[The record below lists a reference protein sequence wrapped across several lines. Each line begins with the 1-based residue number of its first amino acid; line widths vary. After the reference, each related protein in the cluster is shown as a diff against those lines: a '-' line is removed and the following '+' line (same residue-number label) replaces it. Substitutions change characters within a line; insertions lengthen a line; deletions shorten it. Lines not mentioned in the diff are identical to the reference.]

1 MSEKIDGGNGR
12 LYTKDHPHEIISP
25 HIMRFK
31 EIREWLTVLTNEP
44 AYGWTDGGVAGLSRA
59 LGFSTPS
66 SMIRKLTTAWIW
78 PKEQVRI
85 SARIRQVL
93 DGYIVPQR
101 FGLRVDGVYTDPPRP
116 PAVGNRPKCVTIRAA
131 PGRLQYAPPHASP
144 PMKLPSFARAFSE
157 AIVWDPDA
165 KKRRRF

>member
-1 MSEKIDGGNGR
+1 MSEKVDGGNGR
-12 LYTKDHPHEIISP
+12 LYTRDHPHEIISP

-31 EIREWLTVLTNEP
+31 EIRQWIETLMREP

-59 LGFSTPS
+59 LGFSSPS
-66 SMIRKLTTAWIW
+66 SMTRRLTTAWIW

-85 SARIRQVL
+85 SARIREIL

-101 FGLRVDGVYTDPPRP
+101 FGARVDGVYTDPPRP
-116 PAVGNRPKCVTIRAA
+116 PAVGQTAKSVRIRAA
-131 PGRLQYAPPHASP
+131 PGQLRFVPHAAP
-144 PMKLPSFARAFSE
+144 PMKLPSFSRAFAE
-157 AIVWDPDA
+157 AIDWDPDA